1 MPAKTNKQINILHLN
16 LTGPK
21 ISKHNIKLSTIQFK
35 ITQHTDEQEKIAP
48 TLKGRDNKRP
58 PRVTQMLESPDN
70 DCKVASVTMF
80 YETKMIS
87 HETSEKI
94 EIVSQ
99 KMKYYFLN
107 RD

>member
-1 MPAKTNKQINILHLN
+1 M
-16 LTGPK
+16 
-21 ISKHNIKLSTIQFK
+21 
-35 ITQHTDEQEKIAP
+35 
-48 TLKGRDNKRP
+48 
-58 PRVTQMLESPDN
+58 TQMLESPDN

-80 YETKMIS
+80 YEAKMIS

-107 RD
+107 RDWVWRIQYKILKIDPVDSGIK